1 MKRIV
6 TLSLMAIAC
15 LLMQAQEQD
24 VKVLASS
31 TGVFVPRPEV
41 TVDKKTKKSSAV
53 WHSTNN
59 DWIKDNC
66 EAKNVTNVAEDY
78 EEFFPEMAGMQ
89 IDSQP
94 YLPMS
99 WRLTAEGGETVM
111 HCYFRMPA
119 DEVSHLWLTS
129 EETCLVDAETGI
141 QYRIRRTEPETFRK
155 HFSVKAKKG
164 DVIDLKIFFPPLP
177 ESTKEVVVFGIPNW
191 YLVGDRVSL
200 RQPHNCGWGRTG
212 FEQTYDTKPEFHLP
226 RVLQA
231 HLSEDKPYDKQN
243 WNTWKVLT
251 DAHLIKPQQDGTMA
265 IWITP
270 EATYLAVACEQNWTR
285 EYWGFSWGNDRADV
299 LLDDSG
305 RQYKLREVLG
315 VPQNELF
322 FMEGNAGDYI
332 AYVKVFDPMPLD
344 VKTFTLVEP
353 EGEPFNAWGASWK
366 GSVQHNLSIG
376 ELRKNQKLFEYQ
388 PRKVVK

>member
-6 TLSLMAIAC
+6 ILGLMAITC
-15 LLMQAQEQD
+15 LSVRAQE
-24 VKVLASS
+24 VTVLASS

-129 EETCLVDAETGI
+129 EETCLVDVETGI

-200 RQPHNCGWGRTG
+200 RRPHNCGWGRTG

-226 RVLQA
+226 RLLRE
-231 HLSEDKPYDKQN
+231 HLNKDIPYDKQN
-243 WNTWKVLT
+243 WDSWKVLT

-366 GSVQHNLSIG
+366 GSVQHNISIG
-376 ELRKNQKLFEYQ
+376 ELRKNQKLFEYH
-388 PRKVVK
+388 PRVVVK

>member
-6 TLSLMAIAC
+6 ILGLMAITC
-15 LLMQAQEQD
+15 LSVRAQE
-24 VKVLASS
+24 VTVLASS

-129 EETCLVDAETGI
+129 EETCLVDVETGI

-226 RVLQA
+226 RLLRE
-231 HLSEDKPYDKQN
+231 HLNKDIPYDKQN
-243 WNTWKVLT
+243 WDSWKVLT

-366 GSVQHNLSIG
+366 GSVQHNISIG
-376 ELRKNQKLFEYQ
+376 ELRKNQKLFEYH
-388 PRKVVK
+388 PRVVVK

>member
-6 TLSLMAIAC
+6 ILGLMAITC
-15 LLMQAQEQD
+15 LSVRAQE
-24 VKVLASS
+24 VTVLASS

-129 EETCLVDAETGI
+129 EETCLVDVETGI

-200 RQPHNCGWGRTG
+200 RQPHNFGWGG
-212 FEQTYDTKPEFHLP
+212 AGLEQTYDTKPEFHLP
-226 RVLQA
+226 RLLRE
-231 HLSEDKPYDKQN
+231 HLNKDIPYDKQN
-243 WNTWKVLT
+243 WDSWKVLT

-366 GSVQHNLSIG
+366 GSVQHNISIG
-376 ELRKNQKLFEYQ
+376 ELRKNQKLFEYH
-388 PRKVVK
+388 PRVVVK

>member
-1 MKRIV
+1 
-6 TLSLMAIAC
+6 MAITC
-15 LLMQAQEQD
+15 LSVRAQE
-24 VKVLASS
+24 VTVLASS

-129 EETCLVDAETGI
+129 EETCLVDVETGI

-226 RVLQA
+226 RLLRE
-231 HLSEDKPYDKQN
+231 HLNKDIPYDKQN
-243 WNTWKVLT
+243 WDSWKVLT

-366 GSVQHNLSIG
+366 GSVQHNISIG
-376 ELRKNQKLFEYQ
+376 ELRKNQKLFEYH
-388 PRKVVK
+388 PRVVVK

>member
-15 LLMQAQEQD
+15 LSVRAQE
-24 VKVLASS
+24 VTVLASS
-31 TGVFVPRPEV
+31 TGVFVPRPEISV
-41 TVDKKTKKSSAV
+41 NKKTKKTSAV

-59 DWIKDNC
+59 DWIKDSC
-66 EAKNVTNVAEDY
+66 EAKIVTVVKD
-78 EEFFPEMAGMQ
+78 FDQLFPEMAGMQ

-129 EETCLVDAETGI
+129 EETCLVDVETGI

-226 RVLQA
+226 RLLRE
-231 HLSEDKPYDKQN
+231 HLNKDIPYDKQN
-243 WNTWKVLT
+243 WDSWKVLT

-366 GSVQHNLSIG
+366 GSVQHNISIG
-376 ELRKNQKLFEYQ
+376 ELRKNQKLFEYH
-388 PRKVVK
+388 PRVVVK

>member
-6 TLSLMAIAC
+6 TLSFMAIAC
-15 LLMQAQEQD
+15 LSMQAQEQD

-31 TGVFVPRPEV
+31 TGIFVPRPEV

-78 EEFFPEMAGMQ
+78 EQFFPEIAGMQ

-226 RVLQA
+226 RLLRE
-231 HLSEDKPYDKQN
+231 HLNKDITYDKQN
-243 WNTWKVLT
+243 WDSWKVLT

-388 PRKVVK
+388 PRRVVK